1 MRHGEQKATIEG
13 VFDIDN
19 VPNVNKILSELD
31 IDFDEDFLF
40 VKREIFASG
49 KSICKLNNQNVTL
62 SDLKIVMQ
70 ELLDIHGQHE
80 TQILLKPKYHL
91 SLLDI

>member
-40 VKREIFASG
+40 VKE
-49 KSICKLNNQNVTL
+49 K
-62 SDLKIVMQ
+62 
-70 ELLDIHGQHE
+70 
-80 TQILLKPKYHL
+80 
-91 SLLDI
+91 SLLQGKAYVN